1 MKKTIILLL
10 MVCIFIPLQAQIS
23 VTKRDVVC
31 KTNFGNQK
39 LIYAEKDSI
48 GSFALSLASNNKY
61 HGNVIVGLGDKEK
74 ALVTLKSMYEYENKD
89 GDVIELNNPTNNNA
103 TYERVLG
110 TWMFVIYAEHSD
122 KIYGYLAKRQI
133 KKMIT
138 ALEEYPKQE

>member
-48 GSFALSLASNNKY
+48 GAFALSLASNNKY

-122 KIYGYLAKRQI
+122 KIVGYLAKRQI

>member
-1 MKKTIILLL
+1 MKKTIVLLL

-31 KTNFGNQK
+31 KTNFGYQN
-39 LIYAEKDSI
+39 LIYSEKDSV
-48 GSFALSLASNNKY
+48 GVFALSLKSNNEF

-74 ALVTLKSMYEYENKD
+74 ALTTLKSMYEYESKD
-89 GDVIELNNPTNNNA
+89 GDVIELNNPTNNSA

-110 TWMFVIYAEHSD
+110 VWMYVIYAEHSD

-133 KKMIT
+133 KKMIK
-138 ALEEYPKQE
+138 ALEEYEN